1 MLGSTEREAGFS
13 LVELI
18 VVVAIMAV
26 LTGILA
32 PVYLHYLE
40 KSRIGADENT
50 AEEIRR
56 ATESIVLSGEYEV
69 TEEVL
74 VTFSAAGIT
83 VTDVPY
89 ASKLEEELKA
99 LFPDFPSVVPKSKK
113 YENAVYEVKLNA
125 GTMESLTILGEWKKN
140 ETE

>member
-1 MLGSTEREAGFS
+1 MLCSTEREAGFS

-18 VVVAIMAV
+18 VVVTIMAV
-26 LTGILA
+26 LTAILA
-32 PVYLHYLE
+32 PAYLHYLE

-56 ATESIVLSGEYEV
+56 ATETIVLSGEYDV

-83 VTDVPY
+83 VTDAPY
-89 ASKLEEELKA
+89 ASKLEEELRT
-99 LFPDFPSVVPKSKK
+99 LFPSFPSVVPKSKK
-113 YENAVYEVKLNA
+113 YKDAVYEVKLNE
-125 GTMESLTILGEWKKN
+125 GTMESLTVLGEWKEK